1 MNYTKLANGVSW
13 GLHPFIL
20 PIYILLVLFFATAF
34 EIYTPNIK
42 IYLTG
47 VVVLY
52 TIVIPALSL
61 VVLRSMGYISSYK
74 IDERSE
80 RMLPLIIGAVCYIL
94 CAITISK
101 IPMAIFIRKFLI
113 AAACCELLTLFIS
126 QHWKISLH
134 LTGMGALVGLFF
146 IMNLAGVGDLLLIF
160 LLSILCAGILATA
173 RLYLGCHN
181 GAQVLAGFIGGFVI
195 CVLSMLFL

>member
-1 MNYTKLANGVSW
+1 MKYTKLANGISW

-20 PIYILLVLFFATAF
+20 PIYLLLILFLGTTF
-34 EIYTPNIK
+34 ELYTTNIK

-52 TIVIPALSL
+52 TIVIPAISL

-74 IDERSE
+74 LDQRSE

-101 IPMAIFIRKFLI
+101 IPMAIFIHKFLI
-113 AAACCELLTLFIS
+113 AAACCELATLFIS
-126 QHWKISLH
+126 QRWKISLH
-134 LTGMGALVGLFF
+134 LTGMGALVGLLFV
-146 IMNLAGVGDLLLIF
+146 MNLAGVGDLLPLFLI
-160 LLSILCAGILATA
+160 SILGAGILATT

-181 GAQVLAGFIGGFVI
+181 GAQVLAGFACGFLI
-195 CVLSMLFL
+195 CTLSMFFL